1 MYGVRPAGER
11 SYCRISKKPVE
22 KERAR
27 DDAGDLVEHAARDTT
42 FATALSGCKDQR
54 MVCEEVLREL
64 RENRKKMDEGQKK
77 NWREELN
84 VTLKNIMSKL

>member
-11 SYCRISKKPVE
+11 SYCRYSKKPVE

-42 FATALSGCKDQR
+42 FATALSGCKELTDQR
-54 MVCEEVLREL
+54 MVCAIRQGEVSMEISANEGLNEGG
-64 RENRKKMDEGQKK
+64 KKRQGD
-77 NWREELN
+77 
-84 VTLKNIMSKL
+84 